1 MPPAARLGREVT
13 AQTVMPVARRHE
25 TVLPQTLSAKPVWR
39 APPGWLNPRNC
50 THFRAATR
58 SILEKN
64 TLNPILFEFWG
75 LRGPLRSAGPYF
87 PRVRAPTRP

>member
-25 TVLPQTLSAKPVWR
+25 TVLPQTLSLSQWC
-39 APPGWLNPRNC
+39 APTPGWPNPRNC
-50 THFRAATR
+50 TQFRAVTR

-64 TLNPILFEFWG
+64 ILNPILFEPQA
-75 LRGPLRSAGPYF
+75 LSESIRSAG
-87 PRVRAPTRP
+87 A